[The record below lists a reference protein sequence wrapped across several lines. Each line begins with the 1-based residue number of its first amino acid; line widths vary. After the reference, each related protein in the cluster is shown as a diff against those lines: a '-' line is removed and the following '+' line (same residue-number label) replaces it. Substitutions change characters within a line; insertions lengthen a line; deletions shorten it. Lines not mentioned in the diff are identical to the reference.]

1 MCEGLAIHYLHL
13 STDTIIISSVRSRR
27 CVGAGPCGPYNL
39 SVFVTNH
46 KSSPNST
53 RGQEQKDTRTS
64 KPAKREQVFDNYNMA
79 WAAQLHTVV
88 SVDRG
93 NAYFVWFVFDRL
105 HDGHVSG
112 CAMRNLFCISTD
124 LCPFTARRLIRS
136 CCYIMSSNLKNSGF
150 CKSIVQC

>member
-13 STDTIIISSVRSRR
+13 STDTIIICSVRSQR

-79 WAAQLHTVV
+79 WAAQHTVV
-88 SVDRG
+88 SADRG
-93 NAYFVWFVFDRL
+93 NAYFVWFWSIAWWSCFW
-105 HDGHVSG
+105 
-112 CAMRNLFCISTD
+112 
-124 LCPFTARRLIRS
+124 LCNEESVLYLYRS
-136 CCYIMSSNLKNSGF
+136 LSFRCPQTNRVL
-150 CKSIVQC
+150 